1 MNMSAVTFEPEAEDE
16 LEAALAWYEERV
28 AGLGLRLVL
37 AVDDAVARIAALPQ
51 ACSEVPRVKARVVVR
66 RARVS
71 GFPYSV
77 AFVQLE
83 NEVRVIAIAH
93 DKRKP
98 GYWLERL
105 DR

>member
-1 MNMSAVTFEPEAEDE
+1 MSAVTFEPEAEDE

-37 AVDDAVARIAALPQ
+37 AVDEAVARIAALPQ

-66 RARVS
+66 RARVA

-77 AFVQLE
+77 AFVELE

-98 GYWLERL
+98 GYWLKRL

>member
-1 MNMSAVTFEPEAEDE
+1 MSTVTFEPEAEDE
-16 LEAALAWYEERV
+16 LEAAIAWYEARV

-37 AVDDAVARIAALPQ
+37 AIDEAVTRLAALPQ
-51 ACSEVPRVKARVVVR
+51 ACSEVPKVKARVVVR
-66 RARVS
+66 RARVA

-77 AFVQLE
+77 AFVELE
-83 NEVRVIAIAH
+83 KELRVIAVAH

-98 GYWLERL
+98 GYWLQRL